1 MRNVKLEQFYTI
13 DENADFCI
21 SKLNLSDYDLIIE
34 PSAGNGSFS
43 KKLNCLAYDIAPTGN
58 DIITQDYLALDTSS
72 FANKKVL
79 VIGNPP
85 FGRQSSLAVKFINK
99 SIYAKTIAFILP
111 NSFKKESMMNRLDK
125 HIHLEEIYSLPTTK
139 FYFEK
144 EEFDIPCSFFVFS
157 VKEEERKEEI
167 VPVVTDFTFT
177 TKEKADN
184 SIRRVGYYAGRI
196 EELNVSPSSHYFIKW
211 NTDTA
216 KENFSKLKFEEAE
229 NTVGSRSLSKKE
241 IIRNYYKQFNS

>member
-21 SKLNLSDYDLIIE
+21 SKINLTDYDLIIE

-85 FGRQSSLAVKFINK
+85 FGRQSSL
-99 SIYAKTIAFILP
+99 
-111 NSFKKESMMNRLDK
+111 
-125 HIHLEEIYSLPTTK
+125 
-139 FYFEK
+139 
-144 EEFDIPCSFFVFS
+144 
-157 VKEEERKEEI
+157 
-167 VPVVTDFTFT
+167 PV
-177 TKEKADN
+177 
-184 SIRRVGYYAGRI
+184 
-196 EELNVSPSSHYFIKW
+196 
-211 NTDTA
+211 
-216 KENFSKLKFEEAE
+216 
-229 NTVGSRSLSKKE
+229 
-241 IIRNYYKQFNS
+241 